1 MNVLVLQKTQ
11 VIIECY
17 IGVFL
22 LTDEKKYTRCIDLHS
37 KCKNI
42 VLTNSLSNFKV
53 KHQVVLLKIN
63 KEK

>member
-22 LTDEKKYTRCIDLHS
+22 LTDETKYTRCIDLHS